1 MKKIVTICLLAFIAT
16 QNINAQKIYEFFT
29 GAGGS
34 YPARFIV
41 LSGFAP
47 NASVVGKSIQHRG
60 TTSTSWVKVDLV
72 GNADASGIYRIWLS
86 LNTAGAPWTPELT
99 NNVMAMTNSG
109 NAQLALMN
117 TTTTIA
123 DNTCPSGPTLLDLVG
138 YRGTANPNGESLCSE
153 TSSAVAALSTSL
165 KRRRK
170 GAYPGQD
177 TGNNFDDF
185 ELIAATTG
193 GLPVEFTHFTA
204 QYKNQQTN
212 LEWAT
217 ASEVNSAAFDV
228 ERSNDGVNFTT
239 IGQVKAEGRAYNY
252 TFTDENPL
260 SGTNYYRLKQIDVD
274 GKFDYSPIRMV
285 QLGKTTTVALYPNPT
300 SLGTTTN
307 LSYAS
312 IAEETLNIAILDG
325 LGRTISVQSV
335 AVNKGDNIIPIET
348 TDLSEGT
355 YWVKI
360 SNETSVQTIPLMVK

>member
-1 MKKIVTICLLAFIAT
+1 MKKITTICLLAFIAT
-16 QNINAQKIYEFFT
+16 LNINAQKIYDLYTFG
-29 GAGGS
+29 GAGGTYS
-34 YPARFIV
+34 SDYIV

-47 NASVVGKSIQHRG
+47 NASAVGKSIQYRGSG
-60 TTSTSWVKVDLV
+60 TTWLSIDLT
-72 GNADASGIYRIWLS
+72 GNADAQGLYRIWLFG
-86 LNTAGAPWTPELT
+86 NAAGAPWTPQLVNGT
-99 NNVMAMTNSG
+99 YTMTNTG
-109 NAQLALMN
+109 NGQVALMN
-117 TTTTIA
+117 TTAVIA
-123 DNTCPSGPTLLDLVG
+123 ASTCPSGGNLLDLVG
-138 YRGTANPNGESLCSE
+138 YSGTANNGQSACAEG
-153 TSSAVAALSTSL
+153 TSAAVLTSATTT
-165 KRRRK
+165 RRRK
-170 GAYPGQD
+170 GAFPGQD
-177 TGNNFDDF
+177 TGNNFNDF
-185 ELIAATTG
+185 EIVAASTP
-193 GLPVEFTHFTA
+193 LPVEFTHFTA